1 MSWLREPDAEPIPG
15 YRLIEPIGTGGFG
28 EVWKCTAPGG
38 ILKAIKFVYGNLNA
52 DDGDAVRAEQE
63 QKALERVKGVRHPF
77 VLSMDRIEIVG
88 GELAIVMELADKNL
102 FEVFEECQRAGHRG
116 IPRRD
121 AIRYLLDAAE
131 GLDHLIEKH
140 NLQHL
145 DVKPRNLFLIADRV
159 KVADFGLVKNI
170 ERPSTAGLTGG
181 ISPVYAAPETFTGK
195 ISKHSDQYS
204 LAVVYCELIGGRR
217 PFAGKNVRQLA
228 MQHMADAPDLT
239 MLPEADREAVATALA
254 KDPPR
259 RFANCQAFI
268 RALSPTIVQTCAS
281 IDLDDEAA
289 DIGVMPIQA
298 LVDDLDSEVERSAVG
313 GDDDG
318 PRTIVLHHGIP
329 RYRVTHNDGL
339 PGEPDVWGDD
349 VADELDELDDHDRP
363 AEPSWVRRREA
374 GDPDAEVDLGG
385 PAEGPSPDV
394 TATRIAKGV
403 LRPTLFVGL
412 GAFGRRA
419 LAEIR
424 CRILDRFGDPGQIP
438 ALRYLYID
446 SDLASIDLATTG
458 TPEVALSY
466 GETFAMPLQPVISY
480 RRRMLDH
487 LNIWLP
493 REKLHAIPRS
503 LQPQGSRALG
513 RLAYVD
519 NFARLQSRLR
529 RELQVASLPEVIEQS
544 VEQTKLGRGKKTP
557 RVFVF
562 GSACGGSS
570 GMLADLGYSLRR
582 LLRQLNFHD
591 AAVTLHAFC
600 GSPTDSTT
608 SRLELANVY
617 ATAVELNHY
626 GQPDVTYDFHFG
638 PDGPHVSDSGPPFDA
653 VYLVGAGER
662 TPAAVRDA
670 VAHLAT
676 YVAAEISSPLGPTM
690 ERTRRTAFT
699 TQKPGFR
706 SFGTSTVWFPRGLL
720 LRVAAR
726 RAVSRLIE
734 VWSASVLPKA
744 LEGLDKLCA
753 SVLSDPGLRWE
764 TLCSELNRLA
774 VTSSGCPVEATEQF
788 IENLEREVGTPV
800 VADNPSAWSAD
811 ALERVRRWAGP
822 GTGRELEA
830 VWKKSQF
837 FRNLTHAS
845 QQLGEQWDEYLAG
858 QLRELI
864 RRPGNRVA
872 TAEVGY
878 RRIIDFCDR
887 AIRVQW
893 DGIER
898 HYQGMKRVH
907 EDLVSAQQACHG
919 GVKLMLAGSNR
930 AVRAFL
936 DQARLFCRQRIAQD
950 LLEAGVQFFMTL
962 RGRMEER
969 LRDLG
974 FARQRLKHLRQILV
988 AASAVG
994 VEAASYDAA
1003 GAGLEISDPFWEAVR
1018 GTAAVEIVLPAG
1030 VPDLETSADQFV
1042 QSLRPEHWLG
1052 LDEWLQNEV
1061 LAPHGDL
1068 HIAATAGADVASV
1081 FGRPLV
1087 EQAAWHLGTILPITD
1102 VAQVEFSAAEA
1113 QGASLGGR
1121 LRERSAAAAPMV
1133 HDRHRQATFLLTPD
1147 TEPGLA
1153 LGQAAVAF
1161 QPWIQVVPV
1170 ANTTELTLLREQS
1183 ALADDAVDDLL
1194 DAARGV
1200 YHEVVSVP
1208 GLSPHARFDVGE
1220 WRPLGKPLEVN

>member
-102 FEVFEECQRAGHRG
+102 YDVLEEFQRAGYRG
-116 IPRRD
+116 IPRGD
-121 AIRYLLDAAE
+121 TIRYLLDAAE
-131 GLDHLIEKH
+131 GLDHLIDKH

-170 ERPSTAGLTGG
+170 ERPSAAGLTGG

-204 LAVVYCELIGGRR
+204 LAVVYCELVGGRR

-228 MQHMADAPDLT
+228 MQHMADAPDLS
-239 MLPEADREAVATALA
+239 MIPEADRAVVATALS
-254 KDPPR
+254 KDPLK
-259 RFANCQAFI
+259 RFPTCQAFI
-268 RALSPTIVQTCAS
+268 RGLAPAIVQTCSS
-281 IDLDDEAA
+281 IDLDDEVAEIGVMPPSPVGDEDA
-289 DIGVMPIQA
+289 DIGVSPPA
-298 LVDDLDSEVERSAVG
+298 EDE
-313 GDDDG
+313 DG
-318 PRTIVLHHGIP
+318 PQTIVLAHGIP

-339 PGEPDVWGDD
+339 PGESDGWGDD
-349 VADELDELDDHDRP
+349 DADDLDAPDSVVDAAPRQP
-363 AEPSWVRRREA
+363 AEP

-385 PAEGPSPDV
+385 PADGPRPDV
-394 TATRIAKGV
+394 TVTRIAKGV
-403 LRPTLFVGL
+403 LRPTLFIGL

-419 LAEIR
+419 LAEVR
-424 CRILDRFGDPGQIP
+424 CRILDRFGDPGEIP
-438 ALRYLYID
+438 AFRFLYID
-446 SDLASIDLATTG
+446 SDLAAIDLATAG
-458 TPEVALSY
+458 TPEVALTY
-466 GETFAMPLQPVISY
+466 GETFAMPLQPVINY
-480 RRRMLDH
+480 RRKMIDH
-487 LNIWLP
+487 LNTWLP

-529 RELQVASLPEVIEQS
+529 RELQVATLPEVIDQS
-544 VEQTKLGRGKKTP
+544 VEQTSLGRGKKVP
-557 RVFVF
+557 RVCVF

-570 GMLADLGYSLRR
+570 GMLADLGFSLRR

-591 AAVTLHAFC
+591 APVTLYAFC
-600 GSPTDSTT
+600 GSPADPAS

-617 ATAVELNHY
+617 ATAVELNHFS
-626 GQPDVTYDFHFG
+626 QPDVTYDFHFG
-638 PDGPHVSDSGPPFDA
+638 PDGPHVSDTGAPYDA
-653 VYLVGAGER
+653 VYLVAAKER
-662 TPAAVRDA
+662 TADAVRDA

-676 YVAAEISSPLGPTM
+676 YVGSEISSPLGPTM
-690 ERTRRTAFT
+690 ERARRTAFAA
-699 TQKPGFR
+699 QKPGFR
-706 SFGTSTVWFPRGLL
+706 SFGTATVWFPRGML

-726 RAVSRLIE
+726 RAVARLIE
-734 VWSASVLPKA
+734 VWSAAVLPKSIDG
-744 LEGLDKLCA
+744 LERLCA

-764 TLCSELNRLA
+764 SLCSELNRLA
-774 VTSSGCPVEATEQF
+774 VTTSGCPVEATEQF
-788 IENLEREVGTPV
+788 IESLEREVGTPIA
-800 VADNPSAWSAD
+800 ADNPGAWSAD
-811 ALERVRRWAGP
+811 ALERIRRWAGP

-830 VWKKSQF
+830 HWKKSQF

-845 QQLGEQWDEYLAG
+845 QQLGEQWDEYLSG

-864 RRPGNRVA
+864 RRPGNRLA
-872 TAEVGY
+872 TAEAGY
-878 RRIIDFCDR
+878 RRIIEFCDR

-898 HYQGMKRVH
+898 HYQNMKRLH
-907 EDLVSAQQACHG
+907 EDLLGAQQACHG
-919 GVKLMLAGSNR
+919 GVKILLAGSSR
-930 AVRAFL
+930 AVRTFL
-936 DQARLFCRQRIAQD
+936 DHAKVFCRQRIAQD
-950 LLEAGVQFFMTL
+950 VLEAGVQFFMTL

-974 FARQRLKHLRQILV
+974 FARQRLKHLRQVLA
-988 AASAVG
+988 AASVAG
-994 VEAASYDAA
+994 GGPSPYDAGSA
-1003 GAGLEISDPFWEAVR
+1003 FEITDPFWEAVR

-1030 VPDLETSADQFV
+1030 VADLETSADQFV
-1042 QSLRPEHWLG
+1042 QSLQPEHWLS

-1068 HIAATAGADVASV
+1068 HIAATAGADVATV

-1102 VAQVEFSAAEA
+1102 VAQVEFSSAEA
-1113 QGASLGGR
+1113 QGSSLDGR
-1121 LRERSAAAAPMV
+1121 LRDRATMAAPMV
-1133 HDRHRQATFLLTPD
+1133 TDRHRQTTYLLTPETD
-1147 TEPGLA
+1147 PGQA
-1153 LGQAAVAF
+1153 LGRAAVTY
-1161 QPWIQVVPV
+1161 QPWIQVIPV
-1170 ANTTELTLLREQS
+1170 TNTTELTVLREQPP
-1183 ALADDAVDDLL
+1183 LADDALDELL
-1194 DAARGV
+1194 DAAREV
-1200 YHEVVSVP
+1200 YQEVAAIP
-1208 GLSPHARFDVGE
+1208 GLSPHARFDMGA
-1220 WRPLGKPLEVN
+1220 WTPLGRPVPAS

>member
-52 DDGDAVRAEQE
+52 DDGDSVRAEQE
-63 QKALERVKGVRHPF
+63 RKALERVKGVRHPF
-77 VLSMDRIEIVG
+77 VLSMDRIEVVG

-102 FEVFEECQRAGHRG
+102 YDVLEECRRAGYRG
-116 IPRRD
+116 IPRGD

-131 GLDHLIEKH
+131 GLDHLIDKH

-145 DVKPRNLFLIADRV
+145 DVKPRNLFLTADRV

-170 ERPSTAGLTGG
+170 ERPSAAGLTGG

-204 LAVVYCELIGGRR
+204 LAVVYCELVGGRR

-228 MQHMADAPDLT
+228 MQHMADAPDLS
-239 MLPEADREAVATALA
+239 MIPEADRAVVATALA
-254 KDPPR
+254 KDPLK
-259 RFANCQAFI
+259 RFPTCQAFI
-268 RALSPTIVQTCAS
+268 RGLSPTIVQTCAS

-289 DIGVMPIQA
+289 DIGVMPPPA
-298 LVDDLDSEVERSAVG
+298 SAGDEDAEIGVSPAG
-313 GDDDG
+313 GDDEG
-318 PRTIVLHHGIP
+318 PRTIVLAHGIP

-339 PGEPDVWGDD
+339 PGEPDGWGDD
-349 VADELDELDDHDRP
+349 EADDPDAPDSVVDESPRRP
-363 AEPSWVRRREA
+363 AEL
-374 GDPDAEVDLGG
+374 GDPEAEVDLGG
-385 PAEGPSPDV
+385 PAEGPRPDV

-419 LAEIR
+419 LAEVR
-424 CRILDRFGDPGQIP
+424 CRILDRFGDPGEIP
-438 ALRYLYID
+438 AYRFLYID
-446 SDLASIDLATTG
+446 SDLAAIDLATAG

-466 GETFAMPLQPVISY
+466 GETFAIPLQPVINY
-480 RRRMLDH
+480 RRRMIDH
-487 LNIWLP
+487 LNVWLP

-529 RELQVASLPEVIEQS
+529 RELQVATLPEVVDQS
-544 VEQTKLGRGKKTP
+544 VEQTALGRGKKVP
-557 RVFVF
+557 RVYVF

-570 GMLADLGYSLRR
+570 GMLADLGYSMRR
-582 LLRQLNFHD
+582 LLRQLSFHD
-591 AAVTLHAFC
+591 AAVTLFAFC
-600 GSPTDSTT
+600 GSPADPGS

-638 PDGPHVSDSGPPFDA
+638 PDGPHVSDTGMPFDA
-653 VYLVGAGER
+653 VYLVAARER
-662 TPAAVRDA
+662 TPEAVRDA

-676 YVAAEISSPLGPTM
+676 YVGAEISSPLGPTM
-690 ERTRRTAFT
+690 ERARRTAFT
-699 TQKPGFR
+699 AQKPGFR
-706 SFGTSTVWFPRGLL
+706 SFGTATVWFPRGLL

-726 RAVSRLIE
+726 RAVARLIE

-744 LEGLDKLCA
+744 MDGLEKLCA

-764 TLCSELNRLA
+764 SLCAELNRLA
-774 VTSSGCPVEATEQF
+774 VTTAGCPVEATEQF
-788 IENLEREVGTPV
+788 VDGLEREAGGPI
-800 VADNPSAWSAD
+800 AAENPSAWSAD

-830 VWKKSQF
+830 HWKKSQF

-845 QQLGEQWDEYLAG
+845 QQLGEQWDEYLSG

-864 RRPGNRVA
+864 RRPGNRLA
-872 TAEVGY
+872 TAEAGY
-878 RRIIDFCDR
+878 RRIIEFCDR

-907 EDLVSAQQACHG
+907 DDLLVAQQGCHG
-919 GVKLMLAGSNR
+919 GVKMLLAGSSR

-936 DQARLFCRQRIAQD
+936 DQAKLFCRQRIAQD

-974 FARQRLKHLRQILV
+974 FARQRLKHLRQVL
-988 AASAVG
+988 AAACVSG
-994 VEAASYDAA
+994 GDPSPYES
-1003 GAGLEISDPFWEAVR
+1003 GGGFEISDPFWEAVR

-1042 QSLRPEHWLG
+1042 QSLRPEHWLA
-1052 LDEWLQNEV
+1052 LDDWLQSEV

-1068 HIAATAGADVASV
+1068 HIAATAGADVAAV

-1113 QGASLGGR
+1113 RGAPLGSR
-1121 LRERSAAAAPMV
+1121 LRERATTAAPMV
-1133 HDRHRQATFLLTPD
+1133 SDRHRQTTYLLTPE
-1147 TEPGLA
+1147 TEPGQA
-1153 LGQAAVAF
+1153 LGQAAVAS
-1161 QPWIQVVPV
+1161 QPWIQVIPV
-1170 ANTTELTLLREQS
+1170 TNTTDLTVLREQPPLAED
-1183 ALADDAVDDLL
+1183 ALAEVFA
-1194 DAARGV
+1194 AAREV
-1200 YHEVVSVP
+1200 YHEVAAIP
-1208 GLSPHARFDVGE
+1208 GLSPHARFDVGA
-1220 WRPLGKPLEVN
+1220 WTPLGRRAAVS